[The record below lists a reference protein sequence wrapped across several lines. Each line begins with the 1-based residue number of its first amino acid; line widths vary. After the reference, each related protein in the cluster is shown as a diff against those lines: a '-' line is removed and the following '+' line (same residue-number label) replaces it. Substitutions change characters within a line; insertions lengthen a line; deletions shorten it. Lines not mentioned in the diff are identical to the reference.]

1 MYVLRYRLREDLKG
15 QTNNEVY
22 KEHQSID
29 PGEGGLGVMRCG
41 KPGQAELGR
50 LVNIRDNLD

>member
-22 KEHQSID
+22 KEHHRID

-50 LVNIRDNLD
+50 LVK